1 MKIKNKIN
9 LTKMRIPK
17 FLFLFFIMGNV
28 LNAQR
33 YEKNY
38 RFSVF
43 QSSFYQSYFD
53 QNIFNDSCIISQFT
67 PISDRQ
73 ILFQFNLNS
82 TQIFKGQM
90 EYETDYQW
98 MTCFRLNLPNLPILT
113 SLCIKEMGVADA
125 NYIIFTNKQ
134 NDFVYGVVKNPIFN
148 DFLYKRIR
156 LYNKTELNLENCP
169 FPGKY

>member
-9 LTKMRIPK
+9 LTKMRFPK
-17 FLFLFFIMGNV
+17 FLFLFFIMANG
-28 LNAQR
+28 QR

-82 TQIFKGQM
+82 TEILKGQM

-98 MTCFRLNLPNLPILT
+98 MTCFRLNLPSLPILT
-113 SLCIKEMGVADA
+113 SLCIKEIGVANA

-134 NDFVYGVVKNPIFN
+134 NDFVYGAVKNPIYN
-148 DFLYKRIR
+148 DLLFQRML
-156 LYNKTELNLENCP
+156 LYNKTALYLENCT